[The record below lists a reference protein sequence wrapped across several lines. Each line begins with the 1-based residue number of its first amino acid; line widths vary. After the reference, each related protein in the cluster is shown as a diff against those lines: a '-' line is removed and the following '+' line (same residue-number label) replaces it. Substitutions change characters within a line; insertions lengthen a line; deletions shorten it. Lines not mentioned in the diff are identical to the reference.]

1 LYRNYNYLKIN
12 KLKLVFN
19 IFHYYNYLNEYVIQL
34 VSNFTSTQKNMKM
47 AAESHEKEQRPAYTF
62 AMMGSLTIDE
72 DLVKKKMKTNI
83 STTTTYSK
91 TKKC

>member
-1 LYRNYNYLKIN
+1 
-12 KLKLVFN
+12 
-19 IFHYYNYLNEYVIQL
+19 
-34 VSNFTSTQKNMKM
+34 MKM

-72 DLVKKKMKTNI
+72 DLVKKKKMKTNM

-91 TKKC
+91 TKKNNRKHKNVQFKQF